1 MQFRIKY
8 GDGFEC
14 INILERKKDALG
26 QEFCVVQLIDD
37 PRVILEVKTSEI
49 KIRV

>member
-8 GDGFEC
+8 GDEFEPV
-14 INILERKKDALG
+14 NILDRTKDALG
-26 QEFCVVQLIDD
+26 QEYCVVQLVDD
-37 PRVILEVKTSEI
+37 PRVILEVKTEEI